1 MLEYI
6 DSSLSDL
13 GWKSNVNLDLWRC
26 LVRLNKFSNSSDFG
40 FNIYKKN
47 VFRIFPRVKFDLAV
61 S

>member
-40 FNIYKKN
+40 FNIYKKMYLEFSQGLN
-47 VFRIFPRVKFDLAV
+47 LILP
-61 S
+61 